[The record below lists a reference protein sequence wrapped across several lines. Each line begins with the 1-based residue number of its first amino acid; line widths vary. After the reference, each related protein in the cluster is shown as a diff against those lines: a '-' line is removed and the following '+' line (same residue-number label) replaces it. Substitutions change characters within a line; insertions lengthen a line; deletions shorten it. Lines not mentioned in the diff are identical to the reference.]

1 MYDLPRCLL
10 FAILFASLFS
20 PARAEEAAHV
30 LLLNSYHNGLDW
42 TDNEISGIR
51 EVLAGSPQPIEL
63 HYEYMDTKR
72 IADATHFANF
82 RELLAYKYRTTRFA
96 AILTT
101 DNDAFN
107 FLKIYRN
114 DPAFS
119 QVPVIFTGVNFFQPS
134 MLDGLHG
141 FTGVAET
148 QEGGRTV
155 AAMLQLHPAT
165 KRIVII
171 LDATTTGSAIH
182 RDLEPMLT
190 PYAARV
196 QFEFWDQYS
205 LKQLPG
211 QLAALDQT
219 TLVLLM
225 PFARDSSNTFITYA
239 DMAGLVSRSSPS
251 PVYGT
256 YDFYMGHGI
265 TGGRLTSGVAQGR
278 AAAGLLL
285 QVLSGKRPEQIPVL
299 TVTPSELQFDTRE
312 LARRHIATSVL
323 PPGSQLLFQPW
334 YRTYQSRLWL
344 GAALF
349 LLTQIMLWGW
359 WRTYRVKRKNELQ
372 LERNREQL
380 AAILNATTESVFH
393 VDENGV
399 ILALNDIAAH
409 RLNQNP
415 QTMRG
420 QYVFDFFP
428 PEVAR
433 KRRDSLA
440 CVFRSGQSI
449 YTEDT
454 REQRYY
460 SLNYYPIIDKDGRVS
475 SVVVYAADITE
486 RKHAEV
492 ALHESHQQIH
502 LLLNSM
508 AEGAYG
514 VDTDGCCKF
523 VNQSFLRILGYES
536 EQEIIGQPIHE
547 LIHHTHADG
556 SPYLAFNCKMYQAY
570 RNNQAV
576 HIDDEVFWSKNG
588 TAIPVEY
595 WSQPILVDGVMQGA
609 IATFIDIT
617 ERRQAEAQISHLA
630 FYDPL
635 TQLPNRRLLNDRLGQ
650 TIAACQRNGLYAA
663 LLFLDLDNFK
673 PLNDLHGHA
682 TGDLLLIEA
691 AHRLGDCIRETDT
704 VARFGGDEFV
714 VILGELHQ
722 DQDEA
727 TRQARLVAE
736 KILTALS
743 EPYFL
748 KSAQNERSLEDC
760 IEHRCT
766 TSIGMSVFNH
776 QANRDDILKW
786 ADMAMYAAKQGGR
799 NHVVVY
805 QPAQTGLLNSPG

>member
-1 MYDLPRCLL
+1 MFNLRCCLL
-10 FAILFASLFS
+10 LALLFISLLT
-20 PARAEEAAHV
+20 PARAEETAHV

-82 RELLAYKYRTTRFA
+82 RELLAYKYRSTRFA

-114 DPAFS
+114 DPAFNR
-119 QVPVIFTGVNFFQPS
+119 VPVIFTGVNFFQPS

-148 QEGGRTV
+148 QEGGQTV
-155 AAMLQLHPAT
+155 AAMLRLHPET

-171 LDATTTGSAIH
+171 LDATTTGSAIR

-196 QFEFWDQYS
+196 QFEYWDQYS

-211 QLAALDQT
+211 QLATLDPG

-265 TGGRLTSGVAQGR
+265 AGGRLTSGVAQGR
-278 AAAGLLL
+278 AAAELLL
-285 QVLSGKRPEQIPVL
+285 QVLSGTRPEQIPVV
-299 TVTPSELQFDTRE
+299 TVTPSEFQFDTRE
-312 LARRHIATSVL
+312 LARRRIAISDL

-334 YRTYQSRLWL
+334 YRTYQTRLWL
-344 GAALF
+344 GGALL

-359 WRTYRVKRKNELQ
+359 WRTYRVKRQNELQ
-372 LERNREQL
+372 LEHNREQL

-393 VDENGV
+393 VDENGM

-409 RLNQNP
+409 RLNRSP
-415 QTMRG
+415 QEMRG

-433 KRRDSLA
+433 KRRDNLA
-440 CVFRSGQSI
+440 CVFRTGQGI

-460 SLNYYPIIDKDGRVS
+460 SLNYYPIVDKDGHVG

-486 RKHAEV
+486 RKLSEI
-492 ALHESHQQIH
+492 ALHESHQQVH

-514 VDTDGCCKF
+514 VDTEGRCKF
-523 VNQSFLRILGYES
+523 VNQSFLRILGYER
-536 EQEIIGQPIHE
+536 EDEIIGQPIHE
-547 LIHHTHADG
+547 LIHHTHTDG
-556 SPYLAFNCKMYQAY
+556 RPYASTDCKMYQAY
-570 RNNQAV
+570 RNNLPV
-576 HIDDEVFWSKNG
+576 HVDDEVFWSKSG

-595 WSQPILVDGVMQGA
+595 WSQPILVDGLMQGA

-630 FYDPL
+630 FYDTL

-650 TIAACQRNGLYAA
+650 AIAACQRNRLYAA

-704 VARFGGDEFV
+704 AARFGGDEFV

-722 DQDEA
+722 DQEEA
-727 TRQARLVAE
+727 TRQARLVAD

-748 KSAQNERSLEDC
+748 NSAQDERGPEYR
-760 IEHRCT
+760 IEHHCT
-766 TSIGMSVFNH
+766 TSIGMAIFNH
-776 QANRDDILKW
+776 PANRDDILKW
-786 ADMAMYAAKQGGR
+786 ADIAMYTAKQGGR

-805 QPAQTGLLNSPG
+805 QPAPALRPN